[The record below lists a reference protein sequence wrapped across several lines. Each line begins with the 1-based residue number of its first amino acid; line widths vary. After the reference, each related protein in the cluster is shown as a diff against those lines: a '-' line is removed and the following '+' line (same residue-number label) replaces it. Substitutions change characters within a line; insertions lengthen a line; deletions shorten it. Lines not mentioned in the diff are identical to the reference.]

1 MADVLT
7 DVLTK
12 EQREDRAERRV
23 SRFVARF
30 KPDYYELLCYAALPL
45 VLTPEL
51 VSYLRNEFLRGLPWI
66 AEVDLL
72 LSDLCSPVGY
82 ELYAMDTDVRAY
94 LLKTRSETCNE
105 ARMAEVANLLI
116 SYVRYLAANNSQV
129 SERELAAQ
137 QWAAMVYLGPARQRE
152 VVDDIVR
159 RFQACIAGGEQI
171 GTGLVSQTE
180 MAQLAQLVQTFSA
193 ELSQYPELIEYASLV
208 SDVQL
213 RNVRLEEARLERAYE
228 VTPGQFLQLPAE
240 MKRKVREENRIR
252 RESTLLDGLNIQRYS
267 SGIDRTPPTVSPA
280 YDQPGTASANLF
292 PPLEVLEFIRGELV
306 DNATEHEA
314 NSEHDTEIGFP
325 PPLKTASFQIA
336 TIDLP
341 QQPLEI
347 FEFETAKVEP
357 ESRGILR
364 RRQWVIKKSR
374 AQARRFVELLSDKLM
389 LEMVAIPGG
398 LFLMGSPEREPERLS
413 SESPQHTVNVPDFY
427 MARYPVTQAQWRFV
441 ANLPQ
446 VNRELEADP
455 SLFKGDNLPIE
466 QVSWYEAVEFCD
478 RLSAYTDRTYRL
490 PSEAEWEYACRAG
503 TTTPFHFGDMI
514 LPEVANYNGS
524 YAYADGPKG
533 KNRERTTSVEEF
545 NIANA
550 FGLSDMHGNVWE
562 WCQDHWHDN
571 YEGAPSDGSAW
582 LTDNKEA
589 RRIVRGGS
597 WFYFPRFCRSAY
609 RSYSTPDYR
618 TYLIGFRVSC
628 SAPRT

>member
-1 MADVLT
+1 MANVLT

-12 EQREDRAERRV
+12 EQREDRAKRRV

-30 KPDYYELLCYAALPL
+30 KPDYSELLCYAALPL

-94 LLKTRSETCNE
+94 LLKTRSETCSE
-105 ARMAEVANLLI
+105 DRMAEVANLLI

-137 QWAAMVYLGPARQRE
+137 QWAALVYLGPVKQRE

-159 RFQACIAGGEQI
+159 RFQACIAGGGQI
-171 GTGLVSQTE
+171 GTALVSQAE
-180 MAQLAQLVQTFSA
+180 MAQLAQIVQTFSA
-193 ELSQYPELIEYASLV
+193 ELSQYPELIEYASVV

-213 RNVRLEEARLERAYE
+213 RNVLLEEARLERDYE
-228 VTPGQFLQLPAE
+228 VTPGQLLQLPAE
-240 MKRKVREENRIR
+240 MRRRVREQNRIR
-252 RESTLLDGLNIQRYS
+252 PELTPLEGSNVQRS
-267 SGIDRTPPTVSPA
+267 SDVVDITPPTVKPLNTES
-280 YDQPGTASANLF
+280 GTVSANVF
-292 PPLEVLEFIRGELV
+292 PPLEVLEFERGTLV
-306 DNATEHEA
+306 DDERLENAERDA
-314 NSEHDTEIGFP
+314 NVVAFP
-325 PPLKTASFQIA
+325 PPLKTASFQVA
-336 TIDLP
+336 TVSLP
-341 QQPLEI
+341 QQTLEI
-347 FEFETAKVEP
+347 FEFETAKIER
-357 ESRGILR
+357 ERAGLLR
-364 RRQWVIKKSR
+364 RTQWVVKKGR
-374 AQARRFVELLSDKLM
+374 AQARRYVELLADDVT
-389 LEMVAIPGG
+389 LEMVAISGG
-398 LFLMGSPEREPERLS
+398 QFLMGSPDDERERS
-413 SESPQHTVNVPDFY
+413 NSEGPQHKVNVPDFF
-427 MARYPVTQAQWRFV
+427 MGRYPVTQAQWRFV

-446 VNRELEADP
+446 VNRELKLEP
-455 SLFKGDNLPIE
+455 SRFRGDMLPVE
-466 QVSWYEAVEFCD
+466 QVLWYEAVEFCD

-524 YAYADGPKG
+524 YTYAGGPKG
-533 KNRERTTSVEEF
+533 KDRERTTSVEEF

-562 WCQDHWHDN
+562 WCKDHWHDN

-589 RRIVRGGS
+589 GRIARGGS
-597 WFYFPRFCRSAY
+597 WLYFPRYCRSAFRY
-609 RSYSTPDYR
+609 FYTPDFRFYD
-618 TYLIGFRVSC
+618 LGFRVSC